1 MSKFKRNDVI
11 GAIEMG
17 KGFDKATVLNVYE
30 ETKGK
35 RKGQKMYL
43 LKILNGTATI
53 PVSAEVNYE
62 LIKDKK

>member
-1 MSKFKRNDVI
+1 MSKFKSGDVI

-17 KGFDKATVLNVYE
+17 KGFEKATVITTFL

-43 LKILNGTATI
+43 LKILNGTATMS
-53 PVSAEVNYE
+53 VNAEVNYE